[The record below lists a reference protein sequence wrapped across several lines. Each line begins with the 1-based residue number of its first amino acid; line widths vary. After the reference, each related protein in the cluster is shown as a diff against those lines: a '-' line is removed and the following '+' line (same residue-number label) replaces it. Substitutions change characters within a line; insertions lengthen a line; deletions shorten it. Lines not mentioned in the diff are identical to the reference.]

1 MIIIIFQL
9 RIGEGS
15 TATEGI
21 TDLYLN
27 LLSAILSAIMKLA
40 MTEVLNEL
48 A

>member
-27 LLSAILSAIMKLA
+27 LLSAIMKLA